1 MAKTLEIKNS
11 SKATKIIGKRNHF
24 WFYVSLLELLVPSG
38 VVLYGARIGVNGSTR
53 QIDSLK
59 CEKCK
64 KIHKMKK
71 KHQLNE

>member
-11 SKATKIIGKRNHF
+11 SKATKYIGKRNHF
-24 WFYVSLLELLVPSG
+24 WFYVSLLELLVSLG

-53 QIDSLK
+53 QIGSLK

-71 KHQLNE
+71 TPAQ